1 MTKPNEADR
10 WRNRR
15 RMAWVSL
22 WASLVYPLL
31 ALIVDG
37 GVLAQIA
44 MPFYTFT
51 SAVVAVYIGGVVV
64 DDKWQR
70 GAQ

>member
-22 WASLVYPLL
+22 WASLGFPLL
-31 ALIVDG
+31 LIAQVDG
-37 GVLAQIA
+37 SALSQIA
-44 MPFYTFT
+44 MPFYLFT
-51 SAVVAVYIGGVVV
+51 TGVVASYIGFATG
-64 DDKWQR
+64 DDKGRPQ
-70 GAQ
+70 